1 MTTIKTNCGDTTV
14 ELGPDDLT
22 VILSDGAS
30 YGFVCPHCDQVHCRP
45 ADPRVRWTLAA
56 VGVRV
61 VDLRSPPLT
70 LSEVELAVALL
81 ANVRDLGDLTD
92 ERGCW

>member
-1 MTTIKTNCGDTTV
+1 VTTIKTTCGDTDLI
-14 ELGPDDLT
+14 LGPDALT

-30 YGFVCPHCDQVHCRP
+30 YGFVCPLCDQVHCRP

-61 VDLRSPPLT
+61 VDLLHPPLT
-70 LSEVELAVALL
+70 LSEVEIAVALL
-81 ANVRDLGDLTD
+81 ANVRHLGDLED